1 MFESGLTAGSL
12 ASWISAGTLTSL
24 LFLALFGLNMWRKNN
39 REDRQQKINA
49 DETLRADLLTRIR
62 ELEANQERALEAE
75 RRRCDAEM
83 SVMRSDFQK
92 QFDGLMRQFLTFQ
105 MALAGSS
112 PPLARSEH
120 TEAALETLR
129 SELGKAPKE

>member
-1 MFESGLTAGSL
+1 MLESALTGSIAG
-12 ASWISAGTLTSL
+12 WVSAGGITGL
-24 LFLALFGLNMWRKNN
+24 LCLALLAVNQWRKNN
-39 REDRQQKINA
+39 REDRQQKIDA

-105 MALAGSS
+105 MALAGSA
-112 PPLARSEH
+112 PPLTRSEH
-120 TEAALETLR
+120 ADAAIEALR
-129 SELGKAPKE
+129 DQLGKAPKE